1 MSWASR
7 AAANL
12 LPLSRER
19 RDLAQ
24 ALKEWRYAGNYHDVE
39 TPSADCELCDH
50 PDIRYQFEIQNL
62 FTDEALLIGSECI
75 NRFGIAA
82 TDEEGRTLDAVGT
95 RRKVGQDRRKLVEDA
110 RHRRVV
116 SALVALAHKDQDFD
130 IRSFVEYL
138 QTRGAFTPKQL
149 SIVLWRLSKFRIAH
163 NPKDFKLTIKRNREK
178 AQLRNLKD
186 WELARVKPCLTAS
199 QLDYLEQAKLRPP
212 TSWGWED

>member
-19 RDLAQ
+19 CDLAQ
-24 ALKEWRYAGNYHDVE
+24 ALKEWRYAGNYHDLE

-50 PDIRYQFEIQNL
+50 PDIRYQFEVQNL
-62 FTDEALLIGSECI
+62 FTDAALLIGSECI

-82 TDEEGRTLDAVGT
+82 TDEEGRTLDAAGT

-116 SALVALAHKDQDFD
+116 SALVALAHKDQEFD
-130 IRSFVEYL
+130 IRSFVDYL

-149 SIVLWRLSKFRIAH
+149 SIVLWRLSKFRVNH

-178 AQLRNLKD
+178 AQLRSLKD
-186 WELARVKPCLTAS
+186 WELARVRPCLSDS
-199 QLDYLEQAKLRPP
+199 QRAFLERPSSP
-212 TSWGWED
+212 PQWDWEDD

>member
-7 AAANL
+7 AAANF

-24 ALKEWRYAGNYHDVE
+24 ALKEWRYAGHYHDLE
-39 TPSADCELCDH
+39 TPSASCQLCDH

-62 FTDEALLIGSECI
+62 FTHESLLIGSECI

-82 TDEEGRTLDAVGT
+82 TDEEGRTLDAAGT
-95 RRKVGQDRRKLVEDA
+95 RRKVSQDRRKLVEDA

-116 SALVALAHKDQDFD
+116 SALVALANKDQDFD
-130 IRSFVEYL
+130 IRSFVDYL

-149 SIVLWRLSKFRIAH
+149 SIVLWRLSNFQIAY

-199 QLDYLEQAKLRPP
+199 QLDYLDRAKSRPDS
-212 TSWGWED
+212 SWSWED

>member
-24 ALKEWRYAGNYHDVE
+24 ALKEWRYAGNYHDLE

-62 FTDEALLIGSECI
+62 LNDEALLIGSECI

-116 SALVALAHKDQDFD
+116 SALVALTHRDQDFD
-130 IRSFVEYL
+130 IRSFVDYL

-149 SIVLWRLSKFRIAH
+149 SIVLWRLSKFRIAY

-178 AQLRNLKD
+178 TQLRNLKD
-186 WELARVKPCLTAS
+186 WELERIRPCLSESQRVFLDRPAS
-199 QLDYLEQAKLRPP
+199 ATQWD
-212 TSWGWED
+212 WEDE